1 MTRGLSVHSDS
12 VTGVASGVSGSES
25 LLMFAQCSGGRKAS
39 SWDRSRSAASCA
51 TFIFILS
58 YREVINPS
66 IHLINS
72 NAERAK
78 EEHRVTGQSKRKKK
92 GYSIIVTHLVSMF
105 LDNITGLPAGFS

>member
-1 MTRGLSVHSDS
+1 MIRGLSVQSDS

-39 SWDRSRSAASCA
+39 SWDRSRSAASCT

-72 NAERAK
+72 NSERAK
-78 EEHRVTGQSKRKKK
+78 EHRVIEQRKKN

-105 LDNITGLPAGFS
+105 PDNITGLPAGFS

>member
-1 MTRGLSVHSDS
+1 MIRGLSVHSDS

-66 IHLINS
+66 IHVINS

-78 EEHRVTGQSKRKKK
+78 EEHRVTEQSKKN